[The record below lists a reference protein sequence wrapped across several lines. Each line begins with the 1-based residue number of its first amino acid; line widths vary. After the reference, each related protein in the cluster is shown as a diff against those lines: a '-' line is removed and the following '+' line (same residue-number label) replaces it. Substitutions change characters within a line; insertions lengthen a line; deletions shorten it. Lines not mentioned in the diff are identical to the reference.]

1 MARFTYKGRKAA
13 QVSFPL
19 GGIGTGSIGL
29 GGNGRLLDWE
39 IFNRPNKGSFNG
51 FSHFAIK
58 AEAGGRVLDARVLN
72 GDLPPPYSGQFG
84 LGDFGSFGFGAPRQ
98 TMAGMPH
105 FRSAEFDGR
114 FPIACLRFIDP
125 SFPGRVRLTALNPFI
140 PGNEQD
146 SGIPA
151 ALFEFEVRN
160 TGAEP
165 VTYTLAGTLANP
177 LPAPNLHI
185 AADDLRSVTLGTTGL
200 PTDDPGFGDLTLAT
214 DAADAA
220 LQSYWYR
227 GGWNDNLEV
236 YWRDFT
242 APGLPA
248 DRVYAA
254 DAAGRDNHA
263 TLAARIT
270 VPPGKAGKVRF
281 VISWSFANCTNYW
294 NAGCGDACAK
304 AGLPRNWRNWYATVW
319 PTSRESAGY
328 ALANWKRLV
337 AETRT
342 FRDALFASTLPEA
355 ALDAISANLS
365 ILKSPTVMRLEDG
378 AFYGF
383 EGCHPA
389 SGCCE
394 GSCTHVWNYAQ
405 ALPFLFPAL
414 ERSMREADYR
424 HNLLPSGAMPFR
436 IQLPL
441 GVEPSGFRPCADGQ
455 FGGVMKTYR
464 DWKVCGDTE
473 WLRRLWPAV
482 KASIEFAW
490 SPQNADRWDPDK
502 TGVLWGRQHHTLD
515 MELFGPNAWLT
526 GFYLGALRAGAAMA
540 EALGEPGTAA
550 DYRALAERGAAWID
564 ANVFN
569 GSYYAQQVDLTDKA
583 TLEAFGALEYWSQ
596 EHGEIKYQVG
606 DGCGID
612 QALAQ
617 WHSDLYGLGDLLD
630 PDHVQTALAS
640 LYKHNFKDPI
650 RNHYN
655 PWRLFCLNDE
665 AGLVMCDWPQGVRQ
679 PRIPL
684 TYAQETMH
692 GFEYAAAGLM
702 ISRGLVEEG
711 ERVVQAVRDRYD
723 GEARNPWNEIECGS
737 NYARSM
743 ASYGLLLTYSGFTF
757 DMARG
762 AMGFAPVRWVDGRFR
777 AFWSVEGAWGDV
789 ELTPASCRLTVLHGS
804 LTLKRLE
811 LPFAPASVALN
822 GAALRA
828 ASDAGGI
835 TIGRGSTLVCE
846 A

>member
-1 MARFTYKGRKAA
+1 MSRFTYKGRKTA
-13 QVSFPL
+13 QISFPL
-19 GGIGTGSIGL
+19 GGIGTGCIGL

-39 IFNRPNKGSFNG
+39 IYNRPNKGSFNG

-84 LGDFGSFGFGAPRQ
+84 LGDFGSFGFGEPRQ
-98 TMAGMPH
+98 TTAGMPH
-105 FRSAEFDGR
+105 FRSTEFDGR
-114 FPIACLRFIDP
+114 FPIACVRFVDP
-125 SFPGRVRLTALNPFI
+125 SFPGRVRMTALNPFI

-160 TGAEP
+160 TGAGP
-165 VTYTLAGTLANP
+165 ITYTLAGTLANP
-177 LPAPNLHI
+177 LPAPNVHTV
-185 AADDLRSVTLGTTGL
+185 AAQGRAVTLGTTGL
-200 PTDDPGFGDLTLAT
+200 AADDPGYGDLTLAT
-214 DAADAA
+214 DASDWAV
-220 LQSYWYR
+220 QSYWYR

-242 APGLPA
+242 EPGLPK
-248 DRVYAA
+248 DRTYAA
-254 DAAGRDNHA
+254 DEVGRDNHA

-281 VISWSFANCTNYW
+281 VISWSFPNCTNYW
-294 NAGCGDACAK
+294 NAACGDACAT
-304 AGLPRNWRNWYATVW
+304 AGLPRTWRNWYATVW
-319 PTSRESAGY
+319 PTSRESARY
-328 ALANWKRLV
+328 ALADWKRLV
-337 AETRT
+337 AETRK
-342 FRDALFASTLPEA
+342 FRDALFGSTLPDA
-355 ALDAISANLS
+355 ALDAVSANLS

-378 AFYGF
+378 TFYGF
-383 EGCHPA
+383 EGCHPG

-405 ALPFLFPAL
+405 ALPFLFPGL

-424 HNLLPSGAMPFR
+424 HNLKPSGAMPFR

-464 DWKVCGDTE
+464 DWRICGDTE

-490 SPQNADRWDPDK
+490 SPENPDRWDPDK

-526 GFYLGALRAGAAMA
+526 GFYLGALRAGAEMA
-540 EALGEPGTAA
+540 DALGDPATAA
-550 DYRALAERGAAWID
+550 DYRALANRGRAWID

-569 GSYYAQQVDLTDKA
+569 GSYYGQRVDLADRA
-583 TLEAFGALEYWSQ
+583 TLEAFGALEYWSE

-612 QALAQ
+612 QVLAQ
-617 WHSDLYGLGDLLD
+617 WHADLYGLDDLLD
-630 PDHVQTALAS
+630 PNHVRSALAS
-640 LYKHNFKDPI
+640 LYAHNFKDPI

-665 AGLVMCDWPQGVRQ
+665 AGLVMCDWPEGARK

-702 ISRGLVEEG
+702 ISRGLVAEG
-711 ERVVQAVRDRYD
+711 ERVVEAVRARYD

-757 DMARG
+757 DARRR
-762 AMGFAPVRWVDGRFR
+762 ALGFAPKRWVNGRFR
-777 AFWSVEGAWGDV
+777 CFWSVDGAWG
-789 ELTPASCRLTVLHGS
+789 EIEATPTSCLLRVLSGALKLKS
-804 LTLKRLE
+804 LGIWFDATTARVDE
-811 LPFAPASVALN
+811 
-822 GAALRA
+822 AAHRA
-828 ASDAGGI
+828 VTEEDGM
-835 TIGRGSTLVCE
+835 TLVAGSEYSCW